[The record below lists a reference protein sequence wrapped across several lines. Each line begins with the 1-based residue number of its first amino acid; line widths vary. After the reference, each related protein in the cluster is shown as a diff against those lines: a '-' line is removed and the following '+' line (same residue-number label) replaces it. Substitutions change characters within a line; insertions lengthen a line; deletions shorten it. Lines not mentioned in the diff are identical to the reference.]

1 VAPVLRERYG
11 VNVIGLIIA
20 AGFATRLRSVAPDIP
35 KTLIEL
41 EPGVTVLDYIVGIFR
56 EVGIKDIYV
65 VTRSELEQFFRGRG
79 DVEVLVVDVVEGDG
93 NLWTLYQALKVLK
106 SRGVEDDIVLSMSDH
121 IYEVAILRKLVRTAK
136 GSSQIYLCLDR
147 LIRGRDALEGLK
159 IVIDGNVVVL
169 SGKNIPPYSGIDT
182 GLFYIPRNIYNYV
195 EKVIAEKG
203 RKASLSDLINALA
216 REGLVSY
223 VDVSGHLWQD
233 IDTPEDVERAR
244 RLYWKILARNLV
256 KESNGIVSR
265 YINRKIST
273 KISLALY
280 RSRVYIDPNIVTLIV
295 FSIGLLASFF
305 IFLGKNLVGAVLAV
319 LSSILDGIDGELARL
334 FKAQSKFGAFLDT
347 LLDRVVDTMIMTAM
361 FYQLITK
368 TVVSYAIDMIQLVLF
383 TSLFSLALLGSI
395 YVSYVSNIIEDRE
408 FIVKLRSSFPWA
420 TRDVRITVLAISTIL
435 NTYEVGFMYIAFS
448 SWFFIVRALTYRMRE
463 EIGFR
468 KKIVLPRIGV
478 SIAKPVVKPSIG
490 LIVEKILLNLALLVV
505 LVYLSS
511 VALDKISFYQTS
523 GEFHLYVF
531 LWQFISSI
539 EIALIV
545 YFAYNLL
552 KNLAALFT
560 ALRDRVVEKLWVTP
574 SVYQKITKRAILIVT
589 ASLSIYLLRFVLALS
604 NVEKDLIDLSSYIVT
619 AVILV
624 LLVLLVVD
632 IVKAFEHLVKDRVHR
647 VKH

>member
-1 VAPVLRERYG
+1 MIG
-11 VNVIGLIIA
+11 VILA
-20 AGFATRLRSVAPDIP
+20 AGFATRLRSVVSDIP

-41 EPGVTVLDYIVGIFR
+41 EPGVTILDYVVGVFR
-56 EVGIKDIYV
+56 EVGVKDVYV

-79 DVEVLVVDVVEGDG
+79 DVEVLVIDVAEGDG
-93 NLWTLYQALKVLK
+93 NLWTFYQALRVLK
-106 SRGVEDDIVLSMSDH
+106 VRGVEDDIVLSMSDH
-121 IYEVAILRKLVRTAK
+121 IYEIAILRKLVKTAK

-147 LIRGRDALEGLK
+147 LIRGRDAVEGLK
-159 IVIDGNVVVL
+159 IVVDGNTVVL

-182 GLFYIPRNIYNYV
+182 GLFYIPRNIYSYV
-195 EKVIAEKG
+195 EKVITEKG
-203 RKASLSDLINALA
+203 RKASLSDLINTLA

-223 VDVSGHLWQD
+223 IDVSGHLWQD

-244 RLYWKILARNLV
+244 KLYWKILAKNLV
-256 KESNGIVSR
+256 KESDGIVSR

-280 RSRVYIDPNIVTLIV
+280 RSRIYVDPNIVTLIV
-295 FSIGLLASFF
+295 FSIGILASFF
-305 IFLGKNLVGAVLAV
+305 IFLGKSLVGAVLAI
-319 LSSILDGIDGELARL
+319 LSSILDGVDGELARL
-334 FKAQSKFGAFLDT
+334 FKAQSRFGAFLDT

-368 TVVSYAIDMIQLVLF
+368 IIVSHAVDIIQLVLF
-383 TSLFSLALLGSI
+383 TSLFSLTLLGSI
-395 YVSYVSNIIEDRE
+395 YVSYVSNIVEDRE
-408 FIVKLRSSFPWA
+408 FIAKLRNSFPWA

-435 NTYEVGFMYIAFS
+435 NMYEVGFMYIAFS

-463 EIGFR
+463 EIRFR
-468 KKIVLPRIGV
+468 KKIMVSRIELP
-478 SIAKPVVKPSIG
+478 IAKPAVKPSIG
-490 LIVEKILLNLALLVV
+490 LIVEKMLLNLALLTV

-511 VALDKISFYQTS
+511 VALDRIIFYQIS
-523 GEFHLYVF
+523 GGPYLYTF

-539 EIALIV
+539 EIALII

-552 KNLAALFT
+552 KNLVALFT

-574 SVYQKITKRAILIVT
+574 SVYQKIIKKAILIII
-589 ASLSIYLLRFVLALS
+589 ASLFAYPLKFVLALS
-604 NVEKDLIDLSSYIVT
+604 NAEKDLIDLSNYTVT
-619 AVILV
+619 AIILI

-632 IVKAFEHLVKDRVHR
+632 IVKAFEHLVKDRINR